1 MRPCVDTWSV
11 LILTLTSTASARP
24 DGGILQYFN
33 RRNTI
38 PAPIGIAASQD
49 WDGND
54 GQWSTFPIQ
63 VGTPPQLVKVL
74 PGTSAYQTLV
84 VLPQGCIETDPS
96 DCAQQR
102 GGQFLVNSSS
112 TWQANLANLT
122 SNIYP
127 LEIETRLGLTGRGL
141 YGFDDITIGFQGAGG
156 PQLKNQTIAGIATK
170 DFFLGLLG
178 LTPRP
183 TNFTS
188 YNNPIP
194 SFVENLRAGGMIPST
209 SWSYTAG
216 NLYGLNRVA
225 GSLTFGG
232 YDSSRFVANNLTW
245 PFNGDA
251 IRDLTVK
258 IGSVTS
264 INSTSSSLLLSSP
277 ISAFIDSSLPHLY
290 LPQSACDQ
298 FSNIFGLTWDVDLEV
313 YLVNETQHGLNVAH
327 DLSIIFTLVDASS
340 TASANITLPY
350 AAFDLTM
357 TAPLVS
363 SPTRYF
369 PLKIA
374 ANESQYT
381 LGRVFLQEAYVTADY
396 DRREFKVSQS
406 RFDSNTQEHLVA
418 VLPPN
423 STSSDTTA
431 ETSSPTKPSS
441 GLIAGASVGGVLL
454 IAGIVAVVA
463 IFVIKR
469 RRKSRSTQADTDPSS
484 QQLDPPADCIK
495 PEMDGTGVWPNTDSS
510 EGALHPDFSAHKGS
524 YQQLDIAEFESPE
537 KTLQGRP
544 HNYTPIEGSMV
555 CETDGVQR
563 FEADSSQTYE
573 ADSRPVQIF
582 EMPAAEAVAPGLRN
596 GNAGRTNET

>member
-1 MRPCVDTWSV
+1 MRPCVDTWPV
-11 LILTLTSTASARP
+11 LILTLTSTASARH
-24 DGGILQYFN
+24 DGGILRYFH
-33 RRNTI
+33 RRETI

-84 VLPQGCIETDPS
+84 VLPEGCIETDPS

-102 GGQFLVNSSS
+102 GGQFIRNSSS

-141 YGFDDITIGFQGAGG
+141 YGFDDITMGFKGAGG
-156 PQLKNQTIAGIATK
+156 PQLKNQTVAGIATK

-194 SFVENLRAGGMIPST
+194 SFVENLRASGLIPST

-216 NLYGLNRVA
+216 NQYGLSRAV

-245 PFNGDA
+245 PFNGDD

-258 IGSVTS
+258 VGAVTS
-264 INSTSSSLLLSSP
+264 INSTSSSPLLSSP

-313 YLVNETQHGLNVAH
+313 YLVNETQHVLNVAH
-327 DLSIIFTLVDASS
+327 NLSTVFTLVDASS
-340 TASANITLPY
+340 AASANITLPY

-396 DRREFKVSQS
+396 DRREFQVSQS
-406 RFDSNTQEHLVA
+406 RFDANAQEHLVA

-423 STSSDTTA
+423 NTSSNTIAKTN
-431 ETSSPTKPSS
+431 SPTKPSS

-454 IAGIVAVVA
+454 IAGIWVVVT

-469 RRKSRSTQADTDPSS
+469 RRRSRSTQAVTDPSS
-484 QQLDPPADCIK
+484 QHFDPSADCIK
-495 PEMDGTGVWPNTDSS
+495 PEMDGTGVWATSDSN
-510 EGALHPDFSAHKGS
+510 EGGLHPDFNHQKGT

-537 KTLQGRP
+537 QTQRGRP

-563 FEADSSQTYE
+563 FEADGRQTYE
-573 ADSRPVQIF
+573 ADGNPVQVF
-582 EMPAAEAVAPGLRN
+582 EMPAREAVDSELRT
-596 GNAGRTNET
+596 GNAGRSNET